1 MMPDTINRLD
11 TKFTE
16 FPIMRA
22 ADAPSEAEIVQAE
35 QQIGVPFP
43 DDYRQFLS
51 RYGGAMVG
59 PYPIF
64 GLRPVEVMDVDLW
77 SVLDVTRHYRSQEVP
92 GTDHWAIIS
101 MDHAGNPIGMDRDG
115 VIWIHDHDFGG
126 LSPLARDFEDYV
138 RVWCL
143 RERKRGRS

>member
-59 PYPIF
+59 PK
-64 GLRPVEVMDVDLW
+64 
-77 SVLDVTRHYRSQEVP
+77 
-92 GTDHWAIIS
+92 A
-101 MDHAGNPIGMDRDG
+101 
-115 VIWIHDHDFGG
+115 
-126 LSPLARDFEDYV
+126 
-138 RVWCL
+138 
-143 RERKRGRS
+143 